1 MSKLVRG
8 ALGILLGYAAGAAL
22 GYMLIMQLSSNQ
34 FDKGLEAVMTAAF
47 GTGPI
52 KGFAVVLCIGI
63 ITSVFT
69 GVVVSRAIVNLMYG
83 GRRVERLLV

>member
-52 KGFAVVLCIGI
+52 GACLGVLI
-63 ITSVFT
+63 
-69 GVVVSRAIVNLMYG
+69 A
-83 GRRVERLLV
+83 LLRGQNKTPQA

>member
-8 ALGILLGYAAGAAL
+8 ALGILLGYLAGAAV
-22 GYMLIMQLSSNQ
+22 GYLLIMQLSSNQ

-52 KGFAVVLCIGI
+52 GACLGVLFA
-63 ITSVFT
+63 
-69 GVVVSRAIVNLMYG
+69 
-83 GRRVERLLV
+83 LLRGHDRKPEA